1 MTANVKKA
9 SVTVVGSIDP
19 GKEHQQ
25 NSYMYKLNGASF
37 Q

>member
-1 MTANVKKA
+1 MTATVKKA

-19 GKEHQQ
+19 RK
-25 NSYMYKLNGASF
+25 YTYKLNGASF